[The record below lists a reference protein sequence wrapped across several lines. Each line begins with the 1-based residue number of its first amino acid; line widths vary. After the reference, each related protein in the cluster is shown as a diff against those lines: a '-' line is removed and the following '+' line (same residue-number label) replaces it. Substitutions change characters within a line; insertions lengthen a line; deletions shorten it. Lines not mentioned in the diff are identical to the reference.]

1 MRQGSPSECSLG
13 STPRLVQVES
23 FLIFVLKSNTQKV
36 APPVPGVLWQGFA
49 KTLRI
54 CGFSIR
60 HFPIG
65 SICQIPRFT
74 SCVVCN
80 ETVGVD
86 PTSATPMFPSGR
98 LWDGQ
103 PTLDVIP
110 IWADRLLGADSNRK
124 RCRRH
129 THTHNPFNG
138 GSCHK
143 LSGVPHDAYIPMET
157 STKSAVQPSKET
169 YCGLTKSC
177 IT

>member
-129 THTHNPFNG
+129 THTTH
-138 GSCHK
+138 
-143 LSGVPHDAYIPMET
+143 LMEVRVTNSRVSRTMHT
-157 STKSAVQPSKET
+157 SPWRHQQNQLFSLARKHTVD
-169 YCGLTKSC
+169 
-177 IT
+177 